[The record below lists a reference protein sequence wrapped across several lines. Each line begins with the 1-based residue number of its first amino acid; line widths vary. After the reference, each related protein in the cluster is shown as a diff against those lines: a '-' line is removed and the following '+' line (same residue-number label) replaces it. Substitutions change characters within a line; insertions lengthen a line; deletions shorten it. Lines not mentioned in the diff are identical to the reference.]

1 MCVLELLDCF
11 ILYLS
16 PFLSFSLRL
25 FFPPRSFL
33 PAFQSTFLSVQT
45 HRGGGGDECR
55 FVTLSIVVNYLVWYV
70 FFKFKENI
78 VNRITR
84 CNRDKVLLTM
94 IQVTYVYTYVYIDI
108 FKRANFNWFKFLV
121 AQTSTIFVLSFKEN
135 SNLRNPFF
143 FFQNQNRYILLPS
156 PSISYF
162 SYIVSSWLRDINNEI
177 SLNSW
182 GSILPV
188 HI

>member
-45 HRGGGGDECR
+45 HGSGRGDECR

-94 IQVTYVYTYVYIDI
+94 IQVTYVYMYICMYTSI
-108 FKRANFNWFKFLV
+108 FLNERILIDLNSSLRTSLQFLFYR
-121 AQTSTIFVLSFKEN
+121 SKKILISEILSF
-135 SNLRNPFF
+135 FF
-143 FFQNQNRYILLPS
+143 KIKIVTYFFLLFLIFHTS
-156 PSISYF
+156 
-162 SYIVSSWLRDINNEI
+162 
-177 SLNSW
+177 
-182 GSILPV
+182 
-188 HI
+188 